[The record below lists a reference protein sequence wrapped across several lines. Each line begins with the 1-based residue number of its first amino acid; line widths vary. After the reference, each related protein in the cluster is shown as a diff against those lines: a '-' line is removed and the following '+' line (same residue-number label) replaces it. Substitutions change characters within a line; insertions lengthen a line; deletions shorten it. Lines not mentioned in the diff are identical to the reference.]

1 MSAALRNDF
10 RSRSDSP
17 VVLRENTITGSPS
30 KNGSAV
36 RHPPAPN
43 RACRAATGRQSPIK
57 LWLPDGPSHIEDL
70 ERILSA
76 PRRTVRFRANL
87 VHRAHS
93 SSATDRASC
102 PRPAGPA
109 LLLIGKLRH
118 LGPILCLEPGTKI
131 D

>member
-17 VVLRENTITGSPS
+17 VVLPENTITGSPS

-70 ERILSA
+70 ERILAA
-76 PRRTVRFRANL
+76 PRALYVSAQTLFIE
-87 VHRAHS
+87 HIAHQQQIV
-93 SSATDRASC
+93 
-102 PRPAGPA
+102 PAVLDQQDTA
-109 LLLIGKLRH
+109 LLLTGNCDTWALSSVSYQEH
-118 LGPILCLEPGTKI
+118 
-131 D
+131 